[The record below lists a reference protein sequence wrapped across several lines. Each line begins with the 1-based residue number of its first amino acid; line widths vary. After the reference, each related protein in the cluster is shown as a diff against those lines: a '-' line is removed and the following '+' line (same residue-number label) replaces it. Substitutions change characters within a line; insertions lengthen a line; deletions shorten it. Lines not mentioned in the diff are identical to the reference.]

1 MKNINGLLILRQWQ
15 DNALFTSGTLFDT
28 INNAIKHNRNSVK
41 EILFFNAEEW
51 EFNWSDIKT
60 DPDQPRF
67 AEDADLNSIRE
78 MEKLLIERDI
88 QLHIVYGSRG
98 QIVPKP
104 IPVEN
109 TTTHYWPMFW
119 LYGSLLYH
127 SDKESN
133 ILNPRLGT
141 NIVPNKIGTCMMNR
155 AHNHRMELMDTFAKD
170 SLLDNALHYTWHN
183 DRVTTEGE
191 YKFKHWE
198 DNNKVYSFPG
208 DKFIGSGNQYSI
220 SPPEEIWKGAIHII
234 SESQPDGIFWTEK
247 TFNAIN
253 WAVPFVIA
261 GGRHINKM
269 LTTYGFEL
277 YDELFDYSFD
287 ACSPYSQRING
298 ISVQLKKLNDKY
310 LYSDN
315 FNSFNEI
322 KKLTEEKVIR
332 NRKNYQRILKEHKF
346 IPQILKRLIKQ
357 YGKHDNDWE
366 MLDLN
371 FGSIDNAIIKE

>member
-1 MKNINGLLILRQWQ
+1 
-15 DNALFTSGTLFDT
+15 
-28 INNAIKHNRNSVK
+28 
-41 EILFFNAEEW
+41 
-51 EFNWSDIKT
+51 
-60 DPDQPRF
+60 
-67 AEDADLNSIRE
+67 
-78 MEKLLIERDI
+78 
-88 QLHIVYGSRG
+88 
-98 QIVPKP
+98 
-104 IPVEN
+104 
-109 TTTHYWPMFW
+109 
-119 LYGSLLYH
+119 
-127 SDKESN
+127 
-133 ILNPRLGT
+133 
-141 NIVPNKIGTCMMNR
+141 
-155 AHNHRMELMDTFAKD
+155 MELMDTFAKD

-183 DRVTTEGE
+183 DRDTTEGE

-208 DKFIGSGNQYSI
+208 DKFKGSANQYST

-277 YDELFDYSFD
+277 YDELFDYTFD
-287 ACSPYSQRING
+287 AYSPYSRRING
-298 ISVQLKKLNDKY
+298 ISAQLKKLNDKY

-315 FNSFNEI
+315 FNNFNEI

-357 YGKHDNDWE
+357 YGKHDNDWD
-366 MLDLN
+366 MLDLK
-371 FGSIDNAIIKE
+371 FGTIDNAIIKE